1 MPWVVCGDFN
11 EIVQSDEKLGWLDK
25 DARQME
31 VFRECLSDCGL
42 IDLGFVG
49 QCSTWC
55 IGRIGEQRTL
65 VRLDRMVANEG

>member
-1 MPWVVCGDFN
+1 MLWVVCGDFN
-11 EIVQSDEKLGWLDK
+11 EIVQSDEKLGWLDR

-49 QCSTWC
+49 QRSTWC